1 MPTPD
6 GSNNAHMARPTPAS
20 NDEKE
25 AMNRALLKE
34 RPAELFDRLA
44 RENNVSR
51 SETLLNRRRQRE

>member
-6 GSNNAHMARPTPAS
+6 GSNNAYMARPTPAY
-20 NDEKE
+20 NDGKE

-44 RENNVSR
+44 RENNLLR
-51 SETLLNRRRQRE
+51 SETLLKRRRQRE